1 MWDWWAMISER
12 LCWIK
17 AIRGIRCRIV
27 CSHAVWLCVYGLRAW
42 YCGRC
47 SRLPSSSSSSVCV
60 SVTIATKSRRTGW
73 RSLSRSH
80 CRRSIRHLLHR
91 HIYLACQK
99 RKLFPFFEHTH
110 THTPHTNSRTLILTL
125 KCVCV
130 WLIHNAK
137 WMNDKIIIGDG
148 CACDEWDGRFNGQI
162 ICLASWPPENGSVL
176 TFRAPLHY
184 IYLWYDGMCIL
195 CY

>member
-1 MWDWWAMISER
+1 MERAREKIRVWMMWDWWAMISER

-27 CSHAVWLCVYGLRAW
+27 CSHAVWLYVYGLRAW

-110 THTPHTNSRTLILTL
+110 THTTHEQPNVDTDIKMRVCLINS
-125 KCVCV
+125 
-130 WLIHNAK
+130 
-137 WMNDKIIIGDG
+137 
-148 CACDEWDGRFNGQI
+148 
-162 ICLASWPPENGSVL
+162 
-176 TFRAPLHY
+176 
-184 IYLWYDGMCIL
+184 
-195 CY
+195 